1 MKSEVRVG
9 VFPKFSGEEFD
20 NFTALAEKLRA
31 DYDFGHTLNAKHL
44 PRGESSVAGP
54 VIRLFKPFDELFVD
68 SKDFQV
74 DTLEKFVEESS
85 IPVVTI
91 FNNDPNNHPFV
102 VKFFNSPNAKAML
115 FINFT
120 AESAESFKSKY
131 HTPQPWDHREDP
143 LPQLLEHDEHPSEE
157 AIRIPN

>member
-1 MKSEVRVG
+1 MKSEVRVR

-44 PRGESSVAGP
+44 PRGKSSVAGP

-102 VKFFNSPNAKAML
+102 VKFFNSPNAKEHAR
-115 FINFT
+115 IDG
-120 AESAESFKSKY
+120 KKK
-131 HTPQPWDHREDP
+131 QRRRKKWK
-143 LPQLLEHDEHPSEE
+143 QLAGRDKRNVPTF
-157 AIRIPN
+157 